1 VRTPSR
7 LRFPE
12 SVIGFLAIPS
22 HLPAFTQL
30 YILPVSHKDEFKLTE
45 GCFFTCEEIKQNPE
59 KFSNELRIECER
71 LQMVAQVWKEFK

>member
-1 VRTPSR
+1 MGKNHASQYANFGS
-7 LRFPE
+7 LR
-12 SVIGFLAIPS
+12 IA
-22 HLPAFTQL
+22 PAFTQL
-30 YILPVSHKDEFKLTE
+30 YILPVSHEDEFKLTE